1 MRVILQ
7 VASGPSRGRQIPLQI
22 GEIARFGRSIA
33 ADVSFTED
41 AKMSEVHFEIE
52 CQSDRCMIRDLNSDG
67 GTLVNEE
74 AIKESS
80 LRHGDKVE
88 AGGTQFSATVLGV
101 QADDVSENAEDAEAE
116 ESAEQEAAMTLAEIC
131 ELLELEDESREL
143 VQPEHTPATFV
154 GVLAENEQF
163 MDAVRL
169 LAFHL
174 PKRESV
180 WWAYHSLKAHGGN
193 SLATEE
199 KVAMSAALEWVK
211 DPTEDNRRAAM
222 AAAEVG
228 EFKTAGCWVAMSAF
242 WSGPS
247 IAPANLP
254 DVPPDPQLTSQGVS
268 AALLMTAT
276 KGDVNQSQEK
286 YQQILKAGEE
296 ILQGAL
302 PLPT

>member
-41 AKMSEVHFEIE
+41 LEMAEVHFEIE
-52 CQSDRCMIRDLNSDG
+52 CKSERCLIRDLSSG
-67 GTLVNEE
+67 SGTLVNEE

-88 AGGTQFSATVLGV
+88 AGATQFAATVLGA
-101 QADDVSENAEDAEAE
+101 QADDAS
-116 ESAEQEAAMTLAEIC
+116 ESAEDDAAESTEQDATPTLAEIC

-143 VQPEHTPATFV
+143 VQPEHTPTTFV
-154 GVLAENEQF
+154 GVLAENNQF

-193 SLATEE
+193 SLAAEE
-199 KVAMSAALEWVK
+199 EAAMSAAYEWVK

-222 AAAEVG
+222 AAAEAG
-228 EFKTAGCWVAMSAF
+228 EFKNAACWLAMSAF

-254 DVPPDPQLTSQGVS
+254 DVPPDPQLTCQGVS

-276 KGDVNQSQEK
+276 KGDVNQSQQK
-286 YQQILKAGEE
+286 YQQILKAGQE
-296 ILQGAL
+296 ILDGAL
-302 PLPT
+302 PLPN